1 MEDSTATPAP
11 SGTTPPDSPRT
22 FNERFAQY
30 KQGFETTHP
39 HVAEATSSAFQVAH
53 APLADGGVSEVNI
66 FDFDGTLFRSP
77 EPNFTKWSS
86 EAVGKL
92 KGHPRDRGLGWFQE
106 VSPPHR
112 SRCLGP
118 SPPPQPFLTTAPV
131 CACR

>member
-1 MEDSTATPAP
+1 MEDSTPAP

-39 HVAEATSSAFQVAH
+39 HVAEATSSAFQVAL

-106 VSPPHR
+106 VSPSLHITRP
-112 SRCLGP
+112 LP
-118 SPPPQPFLTTAPV
+118 
-131 CACR
+131 